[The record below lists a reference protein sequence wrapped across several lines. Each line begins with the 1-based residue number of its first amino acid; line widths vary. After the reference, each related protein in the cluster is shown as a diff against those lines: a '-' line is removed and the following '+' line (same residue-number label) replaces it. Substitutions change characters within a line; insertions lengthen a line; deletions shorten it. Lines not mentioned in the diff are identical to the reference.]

1 MVIERTYF
9 FLEVKRLARSLRL
22 QGLDALRSVV
32 RFNESRREHQQAGTA
47 DRYIFSCEFYR
58 AVRSD
63 VGNCLNWIAK
73 NYGVRYIKHVTPQ
86 MVQKYV
92 DHRIQSGEWRSAWTV
107 KNFSSSM
114 GKLAHAVKSRYG
126 LERHF
131 RPENGFVIPNE
142 LQQRKLGTQ
151 IQIKPYGDV
160 AAKKVVDWVSAR
172 NEIVGKAL
180 ETSRSAGLRVGELAK
195 IRVSDL
201 RPESNTLIIRD
212 GAPGGAKNG
221 RGRIVEALP
230 PGFVRHLKEWAESR
244 GAKGDDRIFPRSER
258 TIERWEKDARDAL
271 GIRSRDGR
279 GVHGLRGNYYN
290 NAIKA
295 GWNRDDL
302 NRSMGHGRDVPNYRR
317 QY

>member
-1 MVIERTYF
+1 M
-9 FLEVKRLARSLRL
+9 ARSLRQ
-22 QGLDALRSVV
+22 QGISAIRNIV
-32 RFNESRREHQQAGTA
+32 RFGESRREHQIAGTA
-47 DRYIFSCEFYR
+47 DRYIFSHDLYR
-58 AVRSD
+58 SVRSD
-63 VGNCLNWIAK
+63 VAGAMQWISK
-73 NYGVRYIKHVTPQ
+73 NYGVRMIRDVTPE
-86 MVQKYV
+86 MVQRYV
-92 DHRIQSGEWRSAWTV
+92 DHRIKSGEWKSAWTV

-114 GKLAHAVKSRYG
+114 GKLAHAVKSMYG
-126 LERHF
+126 YDRQYRPDEGF
-131 RPENGFVIPNE
+131 RIPEHLQRRE
-142 LQQRKLGTQ
+142 LGSQV
-151 IQIKPYGDV
+151 QIKPYGDV

-212 GAPGGAKNG
+212 GAAGGAKNG
-221 RGRIVEALP
+221 RGRIVNALP

-244 GAKGDDRIFPRSER
+244 GASGEDRVFPRSER
-258 TIERWEKDARDAL
+258 TIERWEKYARDAL

-290 NAIKA
+290 NAIRA

-317 QY
+317 KY